1 MAANTWTTM
10 LRLAC
15 KDYWHE
21 FLLSACAVL
30 GLAAVLTPLL
40 VLYGVK
46 FGVVQTLTERLRND
60 PRNLEISPVI
70 SGRYTP
76 EYLAKLAAHP
86 DVAFVLPRTRSI
98 AATMDL
104 SAGNGDARSVL
115 VASLEPTAEGD
126 PLLQRFGAAVPNMPQ
141 SPDTEAIGVTLSS
154 SAAEKLHLKQ
164 GDTLNGKVERRF
176 QGKVQTA
183 SVALRVAAVLPL
195 AAQQKDVAYVPLPLM
210 EATEDYRD
218 GRAVPELGAQNGW
231 TGEPRPQGERVYPGF
246 RLYARSLDHVMQ
258 LREAFAAQKLDVYT
272 HAEEIEQV
280 TALARALNLIFALI
294 CAATAIGFLASTASS
309 VLAGIKRKERIL
321 GLLRLH
327 GFTTGKLMLFPLAQ
341 SLLTAL
347 AGTALASGV
356 YGVAAFAINKLFSA
370 SVTGMEQVCLLLPE
384 HFVLAFAAVSG
395 LALLAALAPAL
406 RAARVEP
413 SEVIR
418 EI

>member
-1 MAANTWTTM
+1 M
-10 LRLAC
+10 
-15 KDYWHE
+15 
-21 FLLSACAVL
+21 
-30 GLAAVLTPLL
+30 
-40 VLYGVK
+40 
-46 FGVVQTLTERLRND
+46 
-60 PRNLEISPVI
+60 
-70 SGRYTP
+70 
-76 EYLAKLAAHP
+76 
-86 DVAFVLPRTRSI
+86 LPRTRSI

-126 PLLQRFGAAVPNMPQ
+126 PLLLRFGAAVPTMPQ
-141 SPDTEAIGVTLSS
+141 SPDTEAIGITLSS

-183 SVALRVAAVLPL
+183 RVALRVTAVLPL

-246 RLYARSLDHVMQ
+246 RLYARGLDHVMP
-258 LREAFAAQKLDVYT
+258 LREAFAVQKLDVYT

-309 VLAGIKRKERIL
+309 VLAGIKRKERVL

-327 GFTTGKLMLFPLAQ
+327 GFTTGKLMLFPLVQ

>member
-1 MAANTWTTM
+1 MTANTWTTM

-126 PLLQRFGAAVPNMPQ
+126 PLLLRFGAAVPNMPQ

-164 GDTLNGKVERRF
+164 GDTLNGKVERGF

-183 SVALRVAAVLPL
+183 RVALRVAAVLPL
-195 AAQQKDVAYVPLPLM
+195 AAQQ
-210 EATEDYRD
+210 
-218 GRAVPELGAQNGW
+218 
-231 TGEPRPQGERVYPGF
+231 
-246 RLYARSLDHVMQ
+246 
-258 LREAFAAQKLDVYT
+258 
-272 HAEEIEQV
+272 
-280 TALARALNLIFALI
+280 
-294 CAATAIGFLASTASS
+294 
-309 VLAGIKRKERIL
+309 
-321 GLLRLH
+321 
-327 GFTTGKLMLFPLAQ
+327 
-341 SLLTAL
+341 
-347 AGTALASGV
+347 
-356 YGVAAFAINKLFSA
+356 
-370 SVTGMEQVCLLLPE
+370 
-384 HFVLAFAAVSG
+384 
-395 LALLAALAPAL
+395 
-406 RAARVEP
+406 
-413 SEVIR
+413 
-418 EI
+418 

>member
-126 PLLQRFGAAVPNMPQ
+126 PLLLRFGSTVPSMPQ
-141 SPDTEAIGVTLSS
+141 SPDAEAIGVTLSS

-183 SVALRVAAVLPL
+183 RVALRVAAVLPL

-246 RLYARSLDHVMQ
+246 RLYARGLDHVMP

-309 VLAGIKRKERIL
+309 VLAGIKRKERVL